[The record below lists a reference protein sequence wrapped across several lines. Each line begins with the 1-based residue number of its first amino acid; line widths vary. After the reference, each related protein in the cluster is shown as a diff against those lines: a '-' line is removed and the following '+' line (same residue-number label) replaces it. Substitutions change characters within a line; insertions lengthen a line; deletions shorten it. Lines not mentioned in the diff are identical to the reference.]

1 MLQPCA
7 VFLTLRLGGQEG
19 VAGRVLTAASRW
31 RRGAAHVPRASQI
44 PCHTQVVVVLGGALS
59 WEGEHRSPVL
69 WKCAS
74 CGRLKPPAT
83 FALGSSA
90 EWWPWRPPG
99 ASLWLWG
106 SLSC

>member
-44 PCHTQVVVVLGGALS
+44 PCRTQVVVVLGG
-59 WEGEHRSPVL
+59 EGGAE
-69 WKCAS
+69 
-74 CGRLKPPAT
+74 
-83 FALGSSA
+83 LGG
-90 EWWPWRPPG
+90 G
-99 ASLWLWG
+99 AP
-106 SLSC
+106 LSCSVEVRLLWTAETSCDLRAGF